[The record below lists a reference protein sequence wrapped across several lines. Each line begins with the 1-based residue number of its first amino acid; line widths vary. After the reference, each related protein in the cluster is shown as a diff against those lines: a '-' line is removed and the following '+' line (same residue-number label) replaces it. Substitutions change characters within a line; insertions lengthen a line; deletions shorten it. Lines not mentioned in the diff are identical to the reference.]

1 MNVQEPFWK
10 KNRRKTEQVN
20 SFEKELNLW
29 KLKNHNK
36 RRSISSRK
44 INIYNDIQNIS
55 INIKNQ
61 NKNLKIKP
69 LSSKKVSYYNID
81 NNKLINC
88 NNNIYKRSSYD
99 VFNSKAKQLFKKY
112 NLKSNENLIKTRKS
126 RNSFNLFSHSTILNL
141 NTLQNNIKSIINKMK
156 NEIEKKNHDMTKSI
170 SPRIIRNKRTSSPNF
185 KINFDENK
193 VNKHKSKNIK
203 ASFIEEYHINKLNN
217 SFDKKYNIKRSL
229 SFNYSEQEKKK
240 IFRKIKKNHIKYIFT
255 KNFNIYNSN
264 TFDNDSDNDEHLK
277 GFAILPTSNYIFI
290 FDLLLTIANLYTF
303 IFFPLNIAHNKDIRN
318 KESIIKEIIHY
329 LIDLIYMWFYNKLF

>member
-1 MNVQEPFWK
+1 MNVQEPFRK

-81 NNKLINC
+81 NNKLINF

-112 NLKSNENLIKTRKS
+112 NLKTNENLIKTRKS

-141 NTLQNNIKSIINKMK
+141 NTLQNNIFF
-156 NEIEKKNHDMTKSI
+156 E
-170 SPRIIRNKRTSSPNF
+170 
-185 KINFDENK
+185 
-193 VNKHKSKNIK
+193 
-203 ASFIEEYHINKLNN
+203 FIVK
-217 SFDKKYNIKRSL
+217 
-229 SFNYSEQEKKK
+229 
-240 IFRKIKKNHIKYIFT
+240 
-255 KNFNIYNSN
+255 
-264 TFDNDSDNDEHLK
+264 
-277 GFAILPTSNYIFI
+277 
-290 FDLLLTIANLYTF
+290 
-303 IFFPLNIAHNKDIRN
+303 
-318 KESIIKEIIHY
+318 
-329 LIDLIYMWFYNKLF
+329 